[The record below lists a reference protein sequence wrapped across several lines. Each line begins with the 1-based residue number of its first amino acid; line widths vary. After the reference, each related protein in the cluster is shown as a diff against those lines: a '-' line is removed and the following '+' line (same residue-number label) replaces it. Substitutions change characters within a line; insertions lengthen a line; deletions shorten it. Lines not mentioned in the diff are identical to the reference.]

1 MSLKIQLGEV
11 ISQNTL
17 NKLLQIA
24 EGNINDLSEDQL
36 HQLED
41 QLSNA
46 TSQVTA
52 PVPTPTPTQLIN
64 EGIATPGYIGP
75 NFTGYSNT
83 EEDQENENVP
93 LPRSADKERALEDVF
108 TTHFNVRFE
117 KISESHPQIHLRERY
132 NGYYATIRGV
142 GICIAINNQYA
153 QATRI
158 LAVDKIDRANL
169 AIQLLHTTMVNQN
182 KLEMD
187 RFGFRAIRNTYNDYQ
202 ELIELYIRKIEEE
215 ITRFNQGYAT
225 NPSNPS
231 NPGTASSAIIAGSTI
246 TASTINSIQL
256 TLDSNREID
265 LSGRAEEIWERIDL
279 PATIIMK
286 TQIDKEIN
294 TIVDFIN
301 LPITATILGRI
312 GSTYVRDIINAM
324 LGLEN
329 DKKISGKNSNK
340 TKDLANKQRLE
351 SAKEL
356 LKKLVLD
363 GGLGEKAKQEYE
375 AYLEQINEIDLS
387 GRAEEI
393 WERIELPVKITYE
406 GQEIEIETIQ
416 NFLELHIT
424 SIINGKIGS
433 TPVRGIINAMLE
445 LEEDEKIS
453 SHHCGPKHKAN
464 KERVELAK
472 ESLKKLVLNEGLGE
486 KAKQEYEA
494 YLEEINEIN
503 LTGSAEEIWERIK
516 LPATID
522 YEGKEIEIKTIQNF
536 INLPITAILRG
547 NMGKIPVREII
558 NSMLGLE
565 GEKKIT
571 TQVGKKEKGL
581 ANRSRIENAKEVIK
595 KLAEDGKLGEKA
607 KQEYEAYLED
617 KIDLSR
623 SAEDIWL
630 KIKGQTI
637 KTIGTSSNK
646 SINTIQDFLNLTFSA
661 IAMGKIRTK
670 PVRDIINAMFQ
681 LEGDEKI
688 TSHTGGRNSEANK
701 KRVENARILLKDKAL
716 AGELGEEAQRDI
728 QKIIESENIQNEISQ
743 EIQEI

>member
-1 MSLKIQLGEV
+1 
-11 ISQNTL
+11 
-17 NKLLQIA
+17 
-24 EGNINDLSEDQL
+24 
-36 HQLED
+36 
-41 QLSNA
+41 
-46 TSQVTA
+46 
-52 PVPTPTPTQLIN
+52 
-64 EGIATPGYIGP
+64 
-75 NFTGYSNT
+75 
-83 EEDQENENVP
+83 
-93 LPRSADKERALEDVF
+93 
-108 TTHFNVRFE
+108 
-117 KISESHPQIHLRERY
+117 
-132 NGYYATIRGV
+132 
-142 GICIAINNQYA
+142 
-153 QATRI
+153 
-158 LAVDKIDRANL
+158 
-169 AIQLLHTTMVNQN
+169 
-182 KLEMD
+182 
-187 RFGFRAIRNTYNDYQ
+187 
-202 ELIELYIRKIEEE
+202 
-215 ITRFNQGYAT
+215 
-225 NPSNPS
+225 
-231 NPGTASSAIIAGSTI
+231 
-246 TASTINSIQL
+246 
-256 TLDSNREID
+256 EID

>member
-416 NFLELHIT
+416 NFLEL
-424 SIINGKIGS
+424 
-433 TPVRGIINAMLE
+433 
-445 LEEDEKIS
+445 
-453 SHHCGPKHKAN
+453 
-464 KERVELAK
+464 
-472 ESLKKLVLNEGLGE
+472 
-486 KAKQEYEA
+486 
-494 YLEEINEIN
+494 
-503 LTGSAEEIWERIK
+503 
-516 LPATID
+516 
-522 YEGKEIEIKTIQNF
+522 
-536 INLPITAILRG
+536 
-547 NMGKIPVREII
+547 
-558 NSMLGLE
+558 
-565 GEKKIT
+565 
-571 TQVGKKEKGL
+571 
-581 ANRSRIENAKEVIK
+581 
-595 KLAEDGKLGEKA
+595 
-607 KQEYEAYLED
+607 
-617 KIDLSR
+617 
-623 SAEDIWL
+623 
-630 KIKGQTI
+630 
-637 KTIGTSSNK
+637 
-646 SINTIQDFLNLTFSA
+646 
-661 IAMGKIRTK
+661 
-670 PVRDIINAMFQ
+670 
-681 LEGDEKI
+681 
-688 TSHTGGRNSEANK
+688 
-701 KRVENARILLKDKAL
+701 
-716 AGELGEEAQRDI
+716 
-728 QKIIESENIQNEISQ
+728 
-743 EIQEI
+743 